1 MGVDGI
7 RLRLL
12 QSRFNSLICGDE
24 RETFDL
30 WSLCCKYTCP
40 KQRNTI
46 DRVREIQLIVREI
59 QLTEGE
65 KYS

>member
-12 QSRFNSLICGDE
+12 LSRFNSLICGDE

-30 WSLCCKYTCP
+30 WSLGCKYTCP

-46 DRVREIQLIVREI
+46 DRARKIQLIE
-59 QLTEGE
+59 
-65 KYS
+65 